1 MQERKLME
9 LAEAAGNIAIV
20 GHVRPD
26 GDCVGS
32 CLAVCN
38 YITEQYPEKTVD
50 VYLETPPAKFSYLK
64 QFERICSDPDTGNQY
79 DLCICLDSGDRERLG
94 KNVVYLNTAKTSI
107 CIDHHITNQGYAA
120 ANFVKADASATCE
133 VLYDFLDE
141 EKISR
146 DVAECIYT
154 GILHDT
160 NVFKNSNTTQR
171 TMHVAGAMMA
181 KGIIPMDDKYSLWT
195 IGIPQKDYV
204 NQLFDRV
211 DPYSVLFY
219 LLFVVF
225 IFEQVLLLSL
235 FCNKLSKIKSRTLYC
250 YAQFIRP

>member
-1 MQERKLME
+1 MSKRKSTKHCCFVLFVVH
-9 LAEAAGNIAIV
+9 LA
-20 GHVRPD
+20 HSYPD
-26 GDCVGS
+26 GAPLVAITGQVG
-32 CLAVCN
+32 
-38 YITEQYPEKTVD
+38 T
-50 VYLETPPAKFSYLK
+50 
-64 QFERICSDPDTGNQY
+64 
-79 DLCICLDSGDRERLG
+79 DRLHIP
-94 KNVVYLNTAKTSI
+94 VVNT
-107 CIDHHITNQGYAA
+107 
-120 ANFVKADASATCE
+120 
-133 VLYDFLDE
+133 
-141 EKISR
+141 
-146 DVAECIYT
+146 
-154 GILHDT
+154 
-160 NVFKNSNTTQR
+160 
-171 TMHVAGAMMA
+171 MMA

>member
-1 MQERKLME
+1 MTF
-9 LAEAAGNIAIV
+9 
-20 GHVRPD
+20 
-26 GDCVGS
+26 GS
-32 CLAVCN
+32 HRSLRQN
-38 YITEQYPEKTVD
+38 
-50 VYLETPPAKFSYLK
+50 SYLSLLSLAASC
-64 QFERICSDPDTGNQY
+64 FFVVRLAHSYPNGAPLVAITGQV
-79 DLCICLDSGDRERLG
+79 GTDRLHIP
-94 KNVVYLNTAKTSI
+94 VVNT
-107 CIDHHITNQGYAA
+107 
-120 ANFVKADASATCE
+120 
-133 VLYDFLDE
+133 
-141 EKISR
+141 
-146 DVAECIYT
+146 
-154 GILHDT
+154 
-160 NVFKNSNTTQR
+160 
-171 TMHVAGAMMA
+171 MMA